1 MKLYDKE
8 NKRLLLFEEKASADF
23 WDEHWRS
30 DDFAK
35 SVRCGKN
42 SRLIKKITARFL
54 KKRGKV
60 LEGGCGAG
68 QNVYTLH
75 QLGYDCYGVDFAPRT
90 IEKIKQYFPELK
102 VDTQDLKK
110 LNFPNCFFDGYWSLG
125 VIEHNFEGYEDILN
139 EAIRVI
145 KPGGYLFLTFPFMS
159 PLRKIKARLG
169 MYPPFIRKDGTDN
182 FYEFILD
189 KNEVKKN
196 ATRHGFSFVSCYS
209 LDAVKGMK
217 DEVSFLRPLLKKI
230 YQSQNVLLR
239 ASRYLVSA
247 LFAFFFGHLA
257 LMVFKKYD

>member
-1 MKLYDKE
+1 MKFYDKE
-8 NKRLLLFEEKASADF
+8 NKRLLLFEEKATADF
-23 WDEHWRS
+23 WDEHWQG

-35 SVRCGKN
+35 SVRSGKN
-42 SRLIKKITARFL
+42 SRLIKKFTARFL
-54 KKRGKV
+54 KNNAKV
-60 LEGGCGAG
+60 LEGGCGIG

-75 QLGYDCYGVDFAPRT
+75 SLGYDCYGVDFASKT
-90 IEKIKQYFPELK
+90 IEKVKQYFPELK
-102 VDTQDLKK
+102 IDTQDLKR
-110 LNFPNCFFDGYWSLG
+110 LNFSDNFFDGYWSLG

-159 PLRKIKARLG
+159 PIRKIKAHLG
-169 MYPPFIRKDGTDN
+169 MYTPFTRRDEIDN

-196 ATRHGFSFVSCYS
+196 ATRHGLSFVSCYS
-209 LDAVKGMK
+209 LDAIKGMK
-217 DEVSFLRPLLKKI
+217 DEVSFLRSLLKKI
-230 YQSQNVLLR
+230 YQNQNVLLR
-239 ASRYLVSA
+239 AFRYLVSV